1 MEPFLYL
8 FGSKGLH
15 CPRIINKMK
24 ELFYS
29 GDLPSAKD
37 LRDLVNLD
45 AVKNS
50 IGEPV
55 TNSQR
60 FTLSSHDRQNERIV
74 SKIVPSR
81 EAIRKDLDVAMKEF
95 MKREQASHEASF
107 TIPFVTVN
115 NRTNI
120 VAIHS
125 RLLLALQSSVEQ
137 SVGKL
142 EIPPDSGA
150 FDEVS

>member
-1 MEPFLYL
+1 
-8 FGSKGLH
+8 
-15 CPRIINKMK
+15 MK

-60 FTLSSHDRQNERIV
+60 FTLSSHQQNERIV
-74 SKIVPSR
+74 SKIVLFR

>member
-1 MEPFLYL
+1 MF
-8 FGSKGLH
+8 
-15 CPRIINKMK
+15 C
-24 ELFYS
+24 S

-37 LRDLVNLD
+37 LQQLVNLD

-60 FTLSSHDRQNERIV
+60 LKRQNERIV
-74 SKIVPSR
+74 SKIVLFR

>member
-1 MEPFLYL
+1 MF
-8 FGSKGLH
+8 
-15 CPRIINKMK
+15 C
-24 ELFYS
+24 S

-37 LRDLVNLD
+37 LQQLVNLD

-60 FTLSSHDRQNERIV
+60 LKRQNERIV
-74 SKIVPSR
+74 SKIVLFR

-107 TIPFVTVN
+107 TIPFVTVS

>member
-1 MEPFLYL
+1 M
-8 FGSKGLH
+8 
-15 CPRIINKMK
+15 I
-24 ELFYS
+24 S

-37 LRDLVNLD
+37 LKKLVNLD

-55 TNSQR
+55 TES
-60 FTLSSHDRQNERIV
+60 E
-74 SKIVPSR
+74 K
-81 EAIRKDLDVAMKEF
+81 EAIRKDLDVAMNEF
-95 MKREQASHEASF
+95 IKREQASHEASF

-120 VAIHS
+120 VAIHG
-125 RLLLALQSSVEQ
+125 RLLLALEMSVEQ
-137 SVGKL
+137 SLVKL
-142 EIPPDSGA
+142 KIPPDSGA

>member
-1 MEPFLYL
+1 M
-8 FGSKGLH
+8 
-15 CPRIINKMK
+15 
-24 ELFYS
+24 
-29 GDLPSAKD
+29 PSAKD
-37 LRDLVNLD
+37 LQQLVNLD

-60 FTLSSHDRQNERIV
+60 FKRQNERIV
-74 SKIVPSR
+74 SKIVLFR

>member
-1 MEPFLYL
+1 
-8 FGSKGLH
+8 
-15 CPRIINKMK
+15 MK

-74 SKIVPSR
+74 SKIVLFR

-125 RLLLALQSSVEQ
+125 RLLLALEISVGQ
-137 SVGKL
+137 SVRKL
-142 EIPPDSGA
+142 GIPPDSGA
-150 FDEVS
+150 FDEVT